1 MLFSEIPGQLSVK
14 EKLIGL
20 FQNNRLSHALLFLG
34 KEGSGALQLAI
45 AFAQYILC
53 EKNNTVTTAVDSL
66 FGEAPTNSTEIRQ
79 NACGI
84 CSSCKKASMLMH
96 PDLHFSFPTITKTGV
111 EKPVCNDFIIEWRN
125 FISQIPFGNA
135 YDWLQS
141 LGAENKQGNIT
152 AHECED
158 IIRKLNLKSFESGY
172 KILIQ
177 WMPEYL
183 GTSGNKLL
191 KLVEEPPEKTLFIF
205 VAEDESK
212 ILPTILSRTQLIK
225 INQLE
230 TNDIITWLISNQAVP
245 KEKAASLAP
254 IAQGNMREAFQLLHH
269 ADEDW
274 QALLREWLNAILK
287 NGPAAQV
294 KWVEDISKLGRE
306 KQKQFL
312 SYFIHLLSISVHL
325 ANTPVPP
332 SVTDEELDFATRLLK
347 LISTEQIE
355 ALVDELN
362 HSIYHIERNANAKIL
377 FMALTLKIY
386 HIIKDKSVILM
397 H

>member
-53 EKNNTVTTAVDSL
+53 EKNNTVTIAVDSL
-66 FGEAPTNSTEIRQ
+66 FREAPTNSTEIRQ

-205 VAEDESK
+205 VAEDESR

-230 TNDIITWLISNQAVP
+230 ANDIANWLITNQAVP
-245 KEKAASLAP
+245 KEKATSLAP

-274 QALLREWLNAILK
+274 QTLLRDWLNAILK

-294 KWVEDISKLGRE
+294 KWVDDISKLGRE

-312 SYFIHLLSISVHL
+312 SYFIHLLSIAFHL
-325 ANTPVPP
+325 ANTPIQP
-332 SVTDEELDFATRLLK
+332 SVTEEELDFATRLLK
-347 LISTEQIE
+347 LISNEQIE
-355 ALVDELN
+355 ALVEELN
-362 HSIYHIERNANAKIL
+362 LSSYHIERNANAKIL

-386 HIIKDKSVILM
+386 HIIRDKSVILI

>member
-14 EKLIGL
+14 EKLTGL

-34 KEGSGALQLAI
+34 KEGSGSLQLAI

-53 EKNNTVTTAVDSL
+53 ERNNINKVGDSL
-66 FGEAPTNSTEIRQ
+66 FGDAPTTLAETNQ

-111 EKPVCNDFIIEWRN
+111 DKPVCNDFIVEWRN
-125 FISQIPFGNA
+125 FVATTPFGNA

-205 VAEDESK
+205 VAEDESR

-230 TNDIITWLISNQAVP
+230 ANDIANWLITNQAVP
-245 KEKAASLAP
+245 KEKATSLAP

-274 QALLREWLNAILK
+274 QTLLRDWLNAILK

-294 KWVEDISKLGRE
+294 KWVDDISKLGRE

-312 SYFIHLLSISVHL
+312 SYFIHLLSIAVHL
-325 ANTPVPP
+325 AHTPIQP
-332 SVTDEELDFATRLLK
+332 SVTEEELDFATRLLK

-355 ALVDELN
+355 ALVEELN
-362 HSIYHIERNANAKIL
+362 LSSYHIERNANAKIL

-386 HIIKDKSVILM
+386 HIIRDKSVILI

>member
-14 EKLIGL
+14 QNLIGL

-34 KEGSGALQLAI
+34 KEGSGSLQLAI

-53 EKNNTVTTAVDSL
+53 EKNNANTTASDSL
-66 FGEAPTNSTEIRQ
+66 FEDTPTNSTEIIK
-79 NACGI
+79 NACGT
-84 CSSCKKASMLMH
+84 CPSCKKASMLMH
-96 PDLHFSFPTITKTGV
+96 PDIHFSFPTITKAGV
-111 EKPVCNDFIIEWRN
+111 DKPVCNDFIAEWRN
-125 FISQIPFGNA
+125 FISTTPFGNA
-135 YDWLQS
+135 YDWLQN

-205 VAEDESK
+205 VAEDESR

-230 TNDIITWLISNQAVP
+230 SNDIANWLITNQGVP

-294 KWVEDISKLGRE
+294 KWVEENSKLGRE

-312 SYFIHLLSISVHL
+312 SYFIHLLSICVHL
-325 ANTPVPP
+325 ANSPVQP
-332 SVTDEELDFATRLLK
+332 SVSEEELDFATRLLK

-355 ALVDELN
+355 AMVDELN
-362 HSIYHIERNANAKIL
+362 QSIYHIERNANAKIL

-386 HIIKDKSVILM
+386 HIIRDKSVILI

>member
-1 MLFSEIPGQLSVK
+1 MLFSEIPGQLGVK

-20 FQNNRLSHALLFLG
+20 FQKNRLSHALLFLG
-34 KEGSGALQLAI
+34 KEGAGSLQLAI

-53 EKNNTVTTAVDSL
+53 EKNNINATAVDPL
-66 FGEAPTNSTEIRQ
+66 FGDTPEITPETRQ
-79 NACGI
+79 DACGT
-84 CSSCKKASMLMH
+84 CPSCKKASMLMH
-96 PDLHFSFPTITKTGV
+96 PDIHFSFPTITKAGV
-111 EKPVCNDFIIEWRN
+111 DKPVCNDFIIEWRN
-125 FISQIPFGNA
+125 FVSATPFGNA
-135 YDWLQS
+135 YDWLQY

-183 GTSGNKLL
+183 GTAGNKLL

-230 TNDIITWLISNQAVP
+230 TTDIATWLIGNQAVP
-245 KEKAASLAP
+245 KEKATSLAP

-274 QALLREWLNAILK
+274 QVVLREWLNAILK

-294 KWVEDISKLGRE
+294 KWVDDISKLGRE

-312 SYFIHLLSISVHL
+312 IYFIHLLAISVHI
-325 ANTPVPP
+325 ANSSTQPN
-332 SVTDEELDFATRLLK
+332 VTEEELDFATRLLK
-347 LISTEQIE
+347 LTSTDQIE
-355 ALVDELN
+355 AIVNELN
-362 HSIYHIERNANAKIL
+362 HTIYHIERNANAKIL
-377 FMALTLKIY
+377 FMALTLKIV
-386 HIIKDKSVILM
+386 HIIRDKSVILI

>member
-1 MLFSEIPGQLSVK
+1 MLFSAIPGQLSVK
-14 EKLIGL
+14 EKLVGL
-20 FQNNRLSHALLFLG
+20 SNNNRLSHALLFLG
-34 KEGSGALQLAI
+34 KEGSGALSIAM

-53 EKNNTVTTAVDSL
+53 ENKNEHD
-66 FGEAPTNSTEIRQ
+66 
-79 NACGI
+79 ACGA
-84 CSSCKKASMLMH
+84 CPSCTKANALIH
-96 PDLHFSFPTITKTGV
+96 PDIHFSFPTITKAGV
-111 EKPVCNDFIIEWRN
+111 DKPVCNDFIAEWRS
-125 FISQIPFGNA
+125 FVTTSPYGNA
-135 YDWLQS
+135 YDWLQA

-183 GTSGNKLL
+183 GTAGNKLL

-225 INQLE
+225 ITQLE
-230 TNDIITWLISNQAVP
+230 PTDIASWLIVSQGVP
-245 KEKAASLAP
+245 KEKATSIAP
-254 IAQGNMREAFQLLHH
+254 IAQGNLREALQLLHH

-274 QALLREWLNAILK
+274 QAFLREWLNAILK

-294 KWVEDISKLGRE
+294 KWVDEISKLGRE

-312 SYFIHLLSISVHL
+312 QYFIHLLSISFRM
-325 ANTPVPP
+325 ANTVVQPFA
-332 SVTDEELDFATRLLK
+332 TEEELDFASRLVK
-347 LISTEQIE
+347 LTSSEQIE
-355 ALVDELN
+355 AIVEELN
-362 HSIYHIERNANAKIL
+362 QSIYHIERNANAKIL

-386 HIIKDKSVILM
+386 HIIRDKSVILI

>member
-20 FQNNRLSHALLFLG
+20 FQNNRQSHALLFLG

-66 FGEAPTNSTEIRQ
+66 FGEAPTNSSEIRQ

-386 HIIKDKSVILM
+386 HIIKDKSVILI